1 VPIPL
6 IVHDDIGMDKEAVD
20 GVPVSEEMIETWS
33 KEAKRGYPAEQL
45 RRRGRRPIGDGP
57 GEVIPVRMDA
67 TLLNALATRA
77 EREHLSRS
85 EAIRAAVRAW
95 LDAP

>member
-1 VPIPL
+1 
-6 IVHDDIGMDKEAVD
+6 MDKETVD
-20 GVPVSEEMIETWS
+20 GVPVSDEMIEIWS
-33 KEAKRGYPAEQL
+33 KEAERGYPAEQL

-67 TLLNALATRA
+67 TLLNALAARA
-77 EREHLSRS
+77 EREHVSRS

-95 LDAP
+95 LDAA

>member
-1 VPIPL
+1 ME
-6 IVHDDIGMDKEAVD
+6 MDKEMVD
-20 GVPVSEEMIETWS
+20 GVPVSDEVIEAWS
-33 KEAKRGYPAEQL
+33 KEAEQGYPVGQL

-67 TLLNALATRA
+67 TLLNALAARA
-77 EREHLSRS
+77 EREHVSRS

-95 LDAP
+95 LDAA

>member
-1 VPIPL
+1 
-6 IVHDDIGMDKEAVD
+6 MDKETVD
-20 GVPVSEEMIETWS
+20 GVPISDDMIETWS
-33 KEAKRGYPAEQL
+33 KEAEAGYPVEQL

-67 TLLNALATRA
+67 TLLNALAARA
-77 EREHLSRS
+77 EREHVSRS

-95 LDAP
+95 LDAA